1 MDKKDIE
8 NIVYFIIAI
17 IWFVFSTIK
26 SQKNKA
32 AKQKQIKKKKTPVFE
47 EIILETKTDE
57 QNSATTAKSSDFST
71 SKRKKLSN
79 ISNEI
84 PEEVL
89 AAQQRKIERQKKQ
102 KQITKI
108 NQAEPE
114 FESTLLD
121 EISNQYNDLQKMV
134 IFTEI
139 LQKPNY

>member
-47 EIILETKTDE
+47 EIIPETKKDKQNTAASVKSTD
-57 QNSATTAKSSDFST
+57 FYT
-71 SKRKKLSN
+71 SKRKKLGD
-79 ISNEI
+79 ITNEI

-89 AAQQRKIERQKKQ
+89 AAQQRKLERQKKQ
-102 KQITKI
+102 NQTTKI
-108 NQAEPE
+108 NQGEPE
-114 FESTLLD
+114 FESTLLGK
-121 EISNQYNDLQKMV
+121 ISNQYNDLQKMV

-139 LQKPNY
+139 LQKPKY

>member
-47 EIILETKTDE
+47 EIILETKKDE
-57 QNSATTAKSSDFST
+57 KNSATTLKSSDLNI
-71 SKRKKLSN
+71 SKRKKSN
-79 ISNEI
+79 NLNKDI

-89 AAQQRKIERQKKQ
+89 AAQQRKLEREKQQ
-102 KQITKI
+102 KQTTKI
-108 NQAEPE
+108 NQAEHE
-114 FESTLLD
+114 LESTLLD
-121 EISNQYNDLQKMV
+121 KISNKYTDLQKMV